1 MHVLSGFFGRI
12 TAVVLPF
19 VVVISAGCASKRPNV
34 QPFAE
39 QTVLMLADLRAGL
52 RNTQIMELRSHAEA
66 EEVLRVTELWT
77 TVSDLLRS
85 VAAYSIEVVTTIE
98 AEADGSAPIIAV
110 SLTNLIDAF
119 SDQEIVE
126 LHLNNE
132 RIGEIIENVRSQ
144 STELTA
150 LQAAQPAVDEAARI
164 ASEILNILDRKHG
177 EMMTAIGDRIDDEF
191 DAVLRVEA
199 DLRDDQT
206 SWLIVTGLIRDYR
219 AGDESVLPELGA
231 AMRMARI
238 RISSTERIS
247 DQELDR
253 LEQTALKEL
262 TQIHQFREQL
272 RPDLE
277 QHRAQQLELD
287 QLARAADVAYQ
298 KASITVLAWSRA
310 HRRLSLGMKVGGFMN
325 LTRTV
330 VGVAL

>member
-1 MHVLSGFFGRI
+1 MIVRRLFLTDSN
-12 TAVVLPF
+12 L
-19 VVVISAGCASKRPNV
+19 

-52 RNTQIMELRSHAEA
+52 RSTQIMELRSHAEA

-98 AEADGSAPIIAV
+98 AESDGAAPTIAT
-110 SLTNLIDAF
+110 SLGNLIDAF
-119 SDQEIVE
+119 SDQGIVE
-126 LHLNNE
+126 LHLSSE
-132 RIGEIIENVRSQ
+132 RIDQILENVHSQ
-144 STELTA
+144 STALTA

-238 RISSTERIS
+238 RISSTDRIS

-310 HRRLSLGMKVGGFMN
+310 HRRLSLGMKVGGFMD
-325 LTRTV
+325 LTRSV

>member
-1 MHVLSGFFGRI
+1 MYVLSGFFGRF

-19 VVVISAGCASKRPNV
+19 VVVVSAGCASTRPNL

-52 RNTQIMELRSHAEA
+52 RNTQIMELRSHADA
-66 EEVLRVTELWT
+66 EEVKRVTELWT
-77 TVSDLLRS
+77 EVNELLGAI
-85 VAAYSIEVVTTIE
+85 AAYSIEVVTTIE
-98 AEADGSAPIIAV
+98 SEADGSAPIIAV
-110 SLTNLIDAF
+110 TLTNLIDEF
-119 SDQEIVE
+119 SDQQYVE
-126 LHLNNE
+126 LHLNSE
-132 RIGEIIENVRSQ
+132 RIGEIIDNVRNQ
-144 STELTA
+144 STALTA

-177 EMMTAIGDRIDDEF
+177 EMVVAVGDRIDDKF
-191 DAVLRVEA
+191 GAVLYVEA

-206 SWLIVTGLIRDYR
+206 EWLIITGWIRDYR
-219 AGDESVLPELGA
+219 AGDESVSPELHA
-231 AMRMARI
+231 AMNMARI
-238 RISSTERIS
+238 RISSADRIS

-310 HRRLSLGMKVGGFMN
+310 HRRLSLGMKVGGFMD
-325 LTRTV
+325 LTRAV